1 MRRDR
6 PRTLIAGGGH
16 HGGALAANGRRLDSV
31 DDATSRRELRESGE
45 VAIDEHESALE
56 EAASRRWMIAALVVG
71 AGGGFSSQF
80 GVRMS
85 GWTLIESQA
94 HYGVCRAGHDLDS
107 VTHVHTFIVYKLIPY
122 L

>member
-45 VAIDEHESALE
+45 VATDGHEVDDCSP
-56 EAASRRWMIAALVVG
+56 
-71 AGGGFSSQF
+71 
-80 GVRMS
+80 S
-85 GWTLIESQA
+85 GWSWWRI
-94 HYGVCRAGHDLDS
+94 
-107 VTHVHTFIVYKLIPY
+107 
-122 L
+122 